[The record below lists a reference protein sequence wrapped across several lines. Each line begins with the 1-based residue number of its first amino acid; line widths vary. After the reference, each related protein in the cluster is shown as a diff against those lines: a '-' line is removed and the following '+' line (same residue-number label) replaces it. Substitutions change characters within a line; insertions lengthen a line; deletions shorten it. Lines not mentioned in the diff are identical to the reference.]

1 VAVDDIIKLLIVEE
15 KEDEAEDVIVAM
27 AKSALNFEATWA
39 KDLREL
45 VTKLEAGAGD
55 LVISDYQHS
64 GFTVDVVLA
73 ALSQID
79 ETIPLIV
86 VSDAI
91 GENRT
96 AEVMRA
102 GARDVVRKDE
112 LHRLAPTIEREIVE
126 AAMRRQ
132 RAEALRR
139 IKHLDQAIE
148 QSANLI
154 FMTDPDGNIEYA
166 NARVLEAYGYA
177 KEEVIGSNPRL
188 WKSGKTPASVYQN
201 LWKTILRGDVWHGEI
216 RNQSSSGEPVWVSAT
231 ISPIKADDG
240 RITGFIGIQENIT
253 ELRISQAQLIQA
265 PKMATLGEMAT
276 AIAHELNQPLSV
288 IRMAADRGVEA
299 LEDGDADEPFLT
311 DRFRTI
317 STQIIRAGSII
328 DHMRVF
334 GRKDEREPEPF
345 DPKEA
350 IDSALGMMRA
360 QLRLRCIEVVTDFPE
375 ICRPVRGNRIQFE
388 QAMLNLITNAR
399 DSIEAHVPER
409 ADCASGNGRGGT
421 INLAIN
427 EDSAHNALD
436 ISVDDS
442 GGGFPEE
449 LADRLFEPFFTTKEV
464 GSGTGLGLS
473 ISYGIVTEMGGS
485 ISAANT
491 DAGARFLIRLPV
503 A

>member
-1 VAVDDIIKLLIVEE
+1 MAVDDIIKLLIVEE

-265 PKMATLGEMAT
+265 SKMATLG
-276 AIAHELNQPLSV
+276 
-288 IRMAADRGVEA
+288 GY
-299 LEDGDADEPFLT
+299 
-311 DRFRTI
+311 
-317 STQIIRAGSII
+317 
-328 DHMRVF
+328 
-334 GRKDEREPEPF
+334 
-345 DPKEA
+345 
-350 IDSALGMMRA
+350 
-360 QLRLRCIEVVTDFPE
+360 C
-375 ICRPVRGNRIQFE
+375 
-388 QAMLNLITNAR
+388 
-399 DSIEAHVPER
+399 
-409 ADCASGNGRGGT
+409 
-421 INLAIN
+421 
-427 EDSAHNALD
+427 
-436 ISVDDS
+436 
-442 GGGFPEE
+442 
-449 LADRLFEPFFTTKEV
+449 
-464 GSGTGLGLS
+464 
-473 ISYGIVTEMGGS
+473 
-485 ISAANT
+485 
-491 DAGARFLIRLPV
+491 
-503 A
+503 